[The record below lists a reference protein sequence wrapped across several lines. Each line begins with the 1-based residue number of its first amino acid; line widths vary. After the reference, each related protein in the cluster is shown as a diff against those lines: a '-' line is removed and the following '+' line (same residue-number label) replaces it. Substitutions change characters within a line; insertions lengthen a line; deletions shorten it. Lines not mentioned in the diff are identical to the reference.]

1 MKLKSRVIIILFLV
15 CGLAMGQND
24 IQLRLKTLEVRGLP
38 YFYCEEIETT
48 VNDWLKNEN
57 ESTSIFY
64 GRLQYYGEKIE
75 RIQEKYGLPWF
86 VKYIPA
92 GSSGFEP
99 RYRDESGASGMW
111 PMSYTIGKKYN
122 LKEVA
127 SYDERRD
134 PEKSS
139 EAACLYLRDLYHIY
153 GDWLKVIT
161 AFRIG
166 PIRLNQ
172 VIHKLGGDLD
182 FTHIYNSLE
191 PEERLP
197 VIQFYAALIVLHHA
211 KQYGIEP
218 IAVKEIDAVVV
229 KSVNTVL
236 PFSIL
241 TEKFGLSLSDLRNLN
256 PEFRADVVPF
266 MGIPCNVKLPAHIAL
281 LFNEKRDSIASWI
294 KLESVVAIQGVLLDT
309 QSVKDGDSVAMLV
322 VAKSDVSLSDSASK
336 TNPLPKSKFADG
348 NDKKIWVYYRIKSG
362 DAIYTLSDIFDCTP
376 QQLTHWNS
384 LRGNNL
390 RVGSMLKFHV
400 PLKRNGYYTKLN
412 SLTIAQK
419 RNIAGSD

>member
-1 MKLKSRVIIILFLV
+1 MKLKSRLIILLFLV

-99 RYRDESGASGMW
+99 RYRDESGASGIW
-111 PMSYTIGKKYN
+111 PLSYTIGKKYN

-127 SYDERRD
+127 SFDERRD
-134 PEKSS
+134 PEKST

-172 VIHKLGGDLD
+172 VIHKLGGDLE
-182 FTHIYNSLE
+182 FTHIYNELE
-191 PEERLP
+191 PEECLP
-197 VIQFYAALIVLHHA
+197 VIQFYAALMVLHHA

-218 IAVKEIDAVVV
+218 IVVKEIDAVEV

-241 TEKFGLSLSDLRNLN
+241 TEKFGLSLSDLRSLN
-256 PEFRADVVPF
+256 PEFRADMVPF
-266 MGIPCNVKLPAHIAL
+266 LGIPCNVKLPAHIAL

-294 KLESVVAIQGVLLDT
+294 TIESGVIPGIVLDT
-309 QSVKDGDSVAMLV
+309 SSVHNGDSLAMV
-322 VAKSDVSLSDSASK
+322 VVVKSDVSPTDSASV
-336 TNPLPKSKFADG
+336 THPIPKSNFAVD
-348 NDKKIWVYYRIKSG
+348 NNKKTWVYYRIKSG

-376 QQLTHWNS
+376 KQLTHWNS

-390 RVGSMLKFHV
+390 RVGSMLKFYV
-400 PLKRNGYYTKLN
+400 PLKRNGYYKKLN
-412 SLTIAQK
+412 SLSISQK
-419 RNIAGSD
+419 RKIAGSD